1 MRCLYD
7 TISVESLLCHKFHYS
22 LLLLLN
28 FRLVADHRAQVRI
41 FWTLIRQVACLAAT
55 FTAKV
60 FTGLS
65 LDVDVIVIIIIS

>member
-7 TISVESLLCHKFHYS
+7 TIRVESLLCHKFHYS
-22 LLLLLN
+22 LLLLLY

-41 FWTLIRQVACLAAT
+41 FWTLIRQVTCLAAT
-55 FTAKV
+55 FAAKV

-65 LDVDVIVIIIIS
+65 LDVDVIVIIIIP